1 MNFSG
6 FAGRREPGKND
17 SGHTFPDG
25 DRITDLELGLIR
37 AADNGMPGFFHV
49 HGVSSSSI
57 LSRSWSE
64 LGIGVNVGEP
74 APYYADRCRAWLDI
88 PARVPA
94 APRVSHRPLG
104 RRCSTYWFQSFR
116 RHLTN
121 PNRPA
126 STTQFGTATNHE
138 GTRISD
144 HDKPG
149 WSRTAAGHHS
159 PRWALRDQVDSSVCA
174 AMRLRASER
183 GNVESV
189 IALPTVCKLTSFR
202 MAFHNPGYEVGLT
215 RRAGLDN

>member
-1 MNFSG
+1 MLKLTMRQSAGLRLLLRGISFSLT
-6 FAGRREPGKND
+6 APWRCIRRDMRPHHSPWRLQPNKRD
-17 SGHTFPDG
+17 P
-25 DRITDLELGLIR
+25 R
-37 AADNGMPGFFHV
+37 
-49 HGVSSSSI
+49 
-57 LSRSWSE
+57 WSE